1 MTSNHLATVTH
12 QPRVFGYL
20 LAILVLTQLEPTGGY
35 ISGWMVLLLLY
46 PQVLNRFLLSSGRRD
61 VTKAVMSVDAVV
73 TGLLISLVDFNFEA
87 AVVFASMMSVSII
100 IVGGLLLW
108 LLLLPVSCLAML
120 LGSVGHPVA
129 FSGNANFYSICF
141 FCLVAYVCFLGVLVY
156 QETRRLNTE
165 QKHTQSI
172 RARLEKF
179 QALITPYVSPEFIS
193 SEGNLTGYVRKQLTV
208 LFIDLEGFTRL
219 MDTEDEFLVA
229 GMLNRYFEVMTEVAT
244 EYGGTINK
252 FMGDGVMV
260 FFGDGSSKGMVM
272 DARGCVEAALEMRT
286 RFELLSVQW
295 QDRGGA
301 RLHLRMGVHTGYCLL
316 GNFGCATRR
325 DYTALGSV
333 VNLASRLEGLARRGE
348 ILISADTHQIVA
360 PYVDCTNR
368 GQRAVKGLAR
378 AISTFSVNGLSEITS
393 DPRKFDC

>member
-1 MTSNHLATVTH
+1 
-12 QPRVFGYL
+12 
-20 LAILVLTQLEPTGGY
+20 
-35 ISGWMVLLLLY
+35 
-46 PQVLNRFLLSSGRRD
+46 
-61 VTKAVMSVDAVV
+61 
-73 TGLLISLVDFNFEA
+73 
-87 AVVFASMMSVSII
+87 
-100 IVGGLLLW
+100 
-108 LLLLPVSCLAML
+108 
-120 LGSVGHPVA
+120 
-129 FSGNANFYSICF
+129 
-141 FCLVAYVCFLGVLVY
+141 
-156 QETRRLNTE
+156 
-165 QKHTQSI
+165 
-172 RARLEKF
+172 
-179 QALITPYVSPEFIS
+179 
-193 SEGNLTGYVRKQLTV
+193 
-208 LFIDLEGFTRL
+208 
-219 MDTEDEFLVA
+219 
-229 GMLNRYFEVMTEVAT
+229 
-244 EYGGTINK
+244 
-252 FMGDGVMV
+252 
-260 FFGDGSSKGMVM
+260 DGSSKGMVM